1 MGKRYIS
8 KPDKEQNVTSTA
20 HKRTLSNVKGKKIN
34 PGANVVVATACKDGI
49 LYKQAAKPPL
59 LYFIFYVLF
68 QNYY

>member
-34 PGANVVVATACKDGI
+34 PGANVVATACKDGI